1 MKQVWQLCPATG
13 ILWPWQQTQQAQAE
27 EEEAQTQTTRRG
39 GRAGIAAGD
48 RNSFIISNANVMMSK
63 VSNCCIFEIPL
74 RTHFA
79 LMCYAGGGK
88 GRQGLRVSCSR
99 VWFYNC
105 NPVMWEAGQ
114 EAAAAACPLV
124 EALLLLSPAT
134 ATLMVRTKLVMIA
147 TSHFWPPARPP
158 ARQSAMP
165 SVSQVQLTP
174 DAGV

>member
-1 MKQVWQLCPATG
+1 
-13 ILWPWQQTQQAQAE
+13 
-27 EEEAQTQTTRRG
+27 
-39 GRAGIAAGD
+39 
-48 RNSFIISNANVMMSK
+48 MMSK

-114 EAAAAACPLV
+114 EAAAWCPLV

-147 TSHFWPPARPP
+147 TSHFWSSARPP
-158 ARQSAMP
+158 ASQ
-165 SVSQVQLTP
+165 SVSHAVSQSSPTDPRCGRVMKHNLIVATYNQ
-174 DAGV
+174 